1 MKEEFTVDIF
11 RGYTDICPVET
22 TLESIVEQIR
32 TDAALAE
39 HTAKHRYCREKGW
52 DTDARNEKSAC
63 PCFAV
68 AVRFKG
74 GKTRENICGWTHLC
88 LADFDHLPA
97 EALEDCLDK
106 IRKDPH
112 TLLAYTTVGGGGIR
126 VLSRYKAFAEYFYR
140 TDTELYKVAF
150 EQMNRYYAAL
160 IGHPYDPQC
169 KNITR
174 LSGLAH
180 DPAVYFNPDAQ
191 PIEVT
196 SPATTSRTD
205 PEKTDRRLKRIVAVI
220 ETRLAKEGV
229 EYAPHK
235 HNHYI
240 MRTGYLLNAYGIP
253 LETATR
259 WALERFADYDG
270 DVPGIFRSCYQQLG
284 EHGTRHLD
292 ARKKNRKDPE
302 EENAVAAIENY
313 LNANGLFR
321 KNVITGKCEISTDGG
336 KTYADLTDRHVH
348 SLWKEMCKE
357 VQVVRS
363 LDMRALLDSDFVRLY
378 NPFDTYF
385 KSLPAWDRHTDP
397 IADLAAQVHVKT
409 GAGLFPRL
417 FKKWLVAMVAS
428 LLHEEVVNHEIL
440 VLLGRQ
446 GIYKT
451 TWLNNLLPPE
461 LRRYFYLKSNS
472 RNISRDD
479 LLVLSEFA
487 IVCLEELDELNDRE
501 LSQLKALVT
510 QQHINERAAYAHY
523 KEVRTH
529 IASFCGTGNNLHFLT
544 DPTGN
549 RRWMPFEVESIDCPY
564 EHPVDYSAVYAQAYA
579 LVNEGYTYWLTPGET
594 EALNRHNR
602 HFEVPCLERE
612 LILTYY
618 ERPMP
623 GATNAAFL
631 TVAQILAR
639 INAGIRQKLSP
650 VKVGM
655 VMRQEGFEPMR
666 VGGKRGYRVIEL
678 TGEQIEQRKR
688 WVTHWQ

>member
-259 WALERFADYDG
+259 WALQRFADYHG
-270 DVPGIFRSCYQQLG
+270 DVPGIFRSCYQHQK
-284 EHGTRHLD
+284 EHGTLHLTGQD
-292 ARKKNRKDPE
+292 SRKSNE
-302 EENAVAAIENY
+302 TEENTVAAIEAY
-313 LNANGLFR
+313 LAAHGLFR
-321 KNVITGKCEISTDGG
+321 KNIITGKCEVSTDGG
-336 KTYADLTDRHVH
+336 NTYTDLTDRHVN

-357 VQVVRS
+357 VRMVRS
-363 LDMRALLDSDFVRLY
+363 MDMRALLDSDLVELY
-378 NPFDTYF
+378 NPFTAYF
-385 KSLPAWDRHTDP
+385 NDLPEWDRHTDP
-397 IADLAAQVHVKT
+397 IAKLAAQVHIRT
-409 GAGLFPRL
+409 GAELFPLL

-451 TWLNNLLPPE
+451 TWLNHLLPPE

-472 RNISRDD
+472 RNISKDD

-501 LSQLKALVT
+501 LSQLKALTT

-523 KEVRTH
+523 KEIRPH
-529 IASFCGTGNNLHFLT
+529 LASFCGTGNNLHFLT

-549 RRWMPFEVESIDCPY
+549 RRWMPFEVESIDSPY
-564 EHPVDYSAVYAQAYA
+564 EHPVDYKAVYAQAYA
-579 LVNEGYTYWLTPGET
+579 LVKEGFPYWLNDE
-594 EALNRHNR
+594 ELQRLNEHNR
-602 HFEVPCLERE
+602 LFEAPNLERE

-618 ERPMP
+618 QVPAE
-623 GATNAAFL
+623 GEECVFVTN
-631 TVAQILAR
+631 AQILMR
-639 INAGIRQKLSP
+639 INAGLRHTLSP
-650 VKVGM
+650 VKLGIIM
-655 VMRQEGFEPMR
+655 AQEGFQAIR